1 MPGSPKRDKFYHSTA
16 WKKCREQIILS
27 RYQLCEKCGR
37 KGTEV
42 HHIIPL
48 TDDNVD
54 DPMIS
59 LNPDNLMLLCK
70 ECHDSIRLEESMT
83 NYVGVRGDVSFDA
96 QGNIIFKK

>member
-27 RYQLCEKCGR
+27 RYQLCEKCGK

-48 TDDNVD
+48 TDENVD

-59 LNPDNLMLLCK
+59 LNPENLML
-70 ECHDSIRLEESMT
+70 RLEESMV